1 MYKFL
6 KGVFYVSNS
15 VHCEVLAALPEGDVG
30 YFFERPNVIDPK
42 GFVIDQLELEDH
54 ARFTAMRDQ
63 RLVAQIVDN
72 ARRVVEF
79 RS

>member
-15 VHCEVLAALPEGDVG
+15 VQCEVLAALPEGDVG

-42 GFVIDQLELEDH
+42 GFIVDQLELEDH

-63 RLVAQIVDN
+63 WLMAKIVDN

-79 RS
+79 AS